1 VARLNTGIELARAK
15 GDNGTRALLE
25 EILKSEEEHIDW
37 LEAQLHQIQ
46 EIGVENY
53 LAQQLD
59 GAE

>member
-1 VARLNTGIELARAK
+1 MERLNEGIELARAK

-37 LEAQLHQIQ
+37 LEAQLHQIK

-53 LAQQLD
+53 LAQQID
-59 GAE
+59 G